1 MKKNELHNVLS
12 QHCSF
17 AIRYYA
23 FKYEKLP
30 IIKTFKIRLDTKALA
45 KILGETYTKTEYKII
60 HNQEFLQGRSG
71 KCWDFY
77 DGSVLCEIKE
87 GILLH
92 YEYNM
97 VYLCYDELTPDTEIE
112 VLEELFAKCTYY
124 GAGKHKFSM
133 IKKREFGDYELAEFK
148 TKNMEVRISE
158 NYNQDLISLHPRIV
172 DFIKSPDT
180 NGIILLHGAPGT
192 GKTSYIRNL
201 IKECDTRFI
210 FLPNNLFNH
219 ISEPDFIAF
228 ISAHPNTVII
238 LEDCEELLKPRE
250 QNNSGNGISNLLN
263 LGDGLLGDALKL
275 KIICTFNCSLSK
287 IDEAML
293 RKGRLIFRYE
303 FKPLEDEK
311 VNQLLKSLNIETE
324 TTEPMVL
331 ADVFHYAH
339 NNGFTIENKAIGFV
353 GS

>member
-17 AIRYYA
+17 AVKYYTY
-23 FKYEKLP
+23 KHDKLP
-30 IIKTFKIRLDTKALA
+30 TIKTFKIRIDTKALV
-45 KILGETYTKTEYKII
+45 KKLSETYSENEYSII
-60 HNQEFLQGRSG
+60 HNQEFSQSNAG
-71 KCWDFY
+71 KSWDFY
-77 DGSVLCEIKE
+77 DGSILCEIKDRM
-87 GILLH
+87 LLH

-97 VYLCYDELTPDTEIE
+97 VYLCYDKSLPVEEME
-112 VLEELFAKCTYY
+112 GLEETLAKCSYY
-124 GAGKHKFSM
+124 GVGKHKFSM

-148 TKNMEVRISE
+148 TKNIDVKIAE
-158 NYNQDLISLHPRIV
+158 NYNQDLIDLHPRIV
-172 DFIKSPDT
+172 EFIKSPDT
-180 NGIILLHGAPGT
+180 NGIILLHGVPGT

-201 IKECDTRFI
+201 IRECDTRFI

-275 KIICTFNCSLSK
+275 KIICTFNCSLNR

-293 RKGRLIFRYE
+293 RKGRLMFRYE

-331 ADVFHYAH
+331 ADVFHFAH
-339 NNGFTIENKAIGFV
+339 NNGFVMENKAIGFV
-353 GS
+353 GG